1 MPDNKQVVLHGL
13 NGYIVVDSGNTLL
26 VCKLEDE
33 QKIKTFVNDIKMKK
47 GDEAV

>member
-1 MPDNKQVVLHGL
+1 
-13 NGYIVVDSGNTLL
+13 

-33 QKIKTFVNDIKMKK
+33 QKIKTFVNDIKIKR